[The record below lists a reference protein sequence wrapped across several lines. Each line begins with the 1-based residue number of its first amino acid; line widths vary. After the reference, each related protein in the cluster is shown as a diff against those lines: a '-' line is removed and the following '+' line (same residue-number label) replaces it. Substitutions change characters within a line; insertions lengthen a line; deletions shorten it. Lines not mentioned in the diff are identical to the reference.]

1 MSLTVRP
8 STIGYKLVAAKINI
22 GMSTFQRALGTGKA
36 REEELGGQMS
46 FLEHLDELRSR
57 LMRSLAFVFL
67 AATLCW
73 FVSDRIYAF
82 LALPVERALAEAQR
96 RQVPINGL
104 TGTEKILPL
113 TSVKENEVGRYIFPE
128 ETKVGTSVIPAGVS
142 VAARVAKDSQGVL
155 GLFTDEPLY
164 AGATIIPKGVRL
176 PVDFAA
182 LPEAIAGV
190 NDKLIVT
197 SAIEPFSLYVKVS
210 LYAALC
216 LSIPFLLWQIWAFVS
231 PGLYPHERAYVT
243 PFIALSSI
251 SFVLGAAFAYK
262 IIFPPAAKYLLGLGQ
277 DFRLL
282 LKADDYFDFIII
294 VMLGMGIV
302 FQMPAITYVLARIG
316 LVTARFLVRIW
327 KTALIVILI
336 AAAVLSPT
344 NDIPNMLLFA
354 APMMVLYL
362 VSIFVAWIF
371 SRPRTAS

>member
-1 MSLTVRP
+1 
-8 STIGYKLVAAKINI
+8 
-22 GMSTFQRALGTGKA
+22 
-36 REEELGGQMS
+36 MS

-57 LMRSLAFVFL
+57 LIRSLAFVFV

-82 LALPVERALAEAQR
+82 LAVPIEHALAEAQR

-104 TGTEKILPL
+104 TGNEKILPL
-113 TSVKENEVGRYIFPE
+113 TAVKENDLGRYIFPE
-128 ETKVGTSVIPAGVS
+128 ETKFGTSVIPAGAS
-142 VAARVAKDSQGVL
+142 VMARVARDAQGQL
-155 GLFTDEPLY
+155 ALFTEEPLY
-164 AGATIIPKGVRL
+164 AGNTIIPKGVRL
-176 PVDFAA
+176 PVDFKA
-182 LPEAIAGV
+182 LPEDYAGIS
-190 NDKLIVT
+190 DKLIVN
-197 SAIEPFSLYVKVS
+197 SLIDPFSLYVKVS

-243 PFIALSSI
+243 PFVALSSI

-262 IIFPPAAKYLLGLGQ
+262 IIFPPAAKYLLGLGS

-316 LVTARFLVRIW
+316 LVTAKFLIKIW

-354 APMMVLYL
+354 APMMALYL

-371 SRPRTAS
+371 GRPRTAV

>member
-1 MSLTVRP
+1 
-8 STIGYKLVAAKINI
+8 
-22 GMSTFQRALGTGKA
+22 MSTFLRALTTGSGK
-36 REEELGGQMS
+36 EEDLGGQMS

-57 LMRSLAFVFL
+57 LIRSLAFVFL
-67 AATLCW
+67 AATVCW
-73 FVSDRIYAF
+73 FLSDRIYKF
-82 LALPVERALAEAQR
+82 LAVPVEHALAEAQR
-96 RQVPINGL
+96 AQMPMTGGL
-104 TGTEKILPL
+104 TGNEAILPL
-113 TSVKENEVGRYIFPE
+113 TSVKENDVGRYIFPA
-128 ETKVGTSVIPAGVS
+128 ETKFGAGIIPAGVS
-142 VAARVAKDSQGVL
+142 VNARAAKDAQGVL
-155 GLFTDEPLY
+155 RLFTDEPLY
-164 AGATIIPKGVRL
+164 AGATVIPKGMRL

-182 LPEAIAGV
+182 LPGAMTGL

-216 LSIPFLLWQIWAFVS
+216 LSVPFLLWQIWAFVS

-243 PFIALSSI
+243 PFILLSSI
-251 SFVLGAAFAYK
+251 SFLLGAAFAYK
-262 IIFPPAAKYLLGLGQ
+262 IIFPPAAKYLLGLGS

-294 VMLGMGIV
+294 VMLGMGVV

-316 LVTARFLVRIW
+316 LVTARFLVKIW

-336 AAAVLSPT
+336 SAAILSPT

-354 APMMVLYL
+354 APMIVLYI

-371 SRPRTAS
+371 NRPRTTV

>member
-1 MSLTVRP
+1 
-8 STIGYKLVAAKINI
+8 
-22 GMSTFQRALGTGKA
+22 
-36 REEELGGQMS
+36 MS

-57 LMRSLAFVFL
+57 LIRSLGFVFL
-67 AATLCW
+67 AATFCW
-73 FVSDRIYAF
+73 FVSDRIYSF
-82 LALPVERALAEAQR
+82 LAVPIEHALADAQR

-104 TGTEKILPL
+104 TGNEQVLPL
-113 TSVKENEVGRYIFPE
+113 TAVKEDDIGRFIFPE
-128 ETKVGTSVIPAGVS
+128 ETKLGTSVIPAGAS
-142 VAARVAKDSQGVL
+142 VMARVLKDSKGQL
-155 GLFTDEPLY
+155 ALFTDESLY
-164 AGATIIPKGVRL
+164 AGNTIIPKGVLL
-176 PVDFAA
+176 PITLSA
-182 LPEAIAGV
+182 LPEEYAGIS
-190 NDKLIVT
+190 DKLIV
-197 SAIEPFSLYVKVS
+197 SSLIDPFSLYVKVS

-216 LSIPFLLWQIWAFVS
+216 LSVPFLLFQIWAFVS
-231 PGLYPHERAYVT
+231 PGLYPHERNYVT

-262 IIFPPAAKYLLGLGQ
+262 VIFPPAAKYLLGLGQ

-316 LVTARFLVRIW
+316 LVTAKFLIRIW
-327 KTALIVILI
+327 KTALIIILI

-354 APMMVLYL
+354 APMIVLYL

-371 SRPRTAS
+371 GRPRTAV

>member
-1 MSLTVRP
+1 
-8 STIGYKLVAAKINI
+8 
-22 GMSTFQRALGTGKA
+22 MSTFQRALGTGKP
-36 REEELGGQMS
+36 REEDLGGQMS

-57 LMRSLAFVFL
+57 LIRSLAFVFI

-82 LALPVERALAEAQR
+82 LAVPINRALAEAQR

-104 TGTEKILPL
+104 TGNEKILPL
-113 TSVKENEVGRYIFPE
+113 NAVKENDLGRYIFSE
-128 ETKVGTSVIPAGVS
+128 ETKIGTSVIPPGSS
-142 VAARVAKDSQGVL
+142 VMARVAKDSQGQL
-155 GLFTDEPLY
+155 ALFTEEALY
-164 AGATIIPKGVRL
+164 AGNTIIPKGVRL
-176 PVDFAA
+176 PVDFKA
-182 LPEAIAGV
+182 LPEDYAGIS
-190 NDKLIVT
+190 DKLVVNSLID
-197 SAIEPFSLYVKVS
+197 PFSLYVKVS

-216 LSIPFLLWQIWAFVS
+216 LSVPFLLWQIWAFVS
-231 PGLYPHERAYVT
+231 PGLYPHERGYVT

-262 IIFPPAAKYLLGLGQ
+262 IIFPPAARYLLGLGQ

-316 LVTARFLVRIW
+316 LVTARFLVKIW

-354 APMMVLYL
+354 APMIALYV

-371 SRPRTAS
+371 SRPRTAV

>member
-1 MSLTVRP
+1 
-8 STIGYKLVAAKINI
+8 
-22 GMSTFQRALGTGKA
+22 MSTFLKALASGRSK
-36 REEELGGQMS
+36 EDELGGQMS

-57 LMRSLAFVFL
+57 LMRSLIFVFV
-67 AATLCW
+67 ATSVCW

-82 LALPVERALAEAQR
+82 LAKPVERALAEAQR
-96 RQVPINGL
+96 QQVPISGL
-104 TGTEKILPL
+104 TGNERILPL
-113 TSVKENEVGRYIFPE
+113 TSIQENDVGRYIFPA
-128 ETKVGTSVIPAGVS
+128 ETKLGASVIPPGAS
-142 VAARVAKDSQGVL
+142 VMARALKDSQGQL
-155 GLFTDEPLY
+155 SLFSDEPLY
-164 AGATIIPKGVRL
+164 AGNTIIPKGLRL
-176 PVDFAA
+176 PVDFKA
-182 LPEAIAGV
+182 LPEADSGIS
-190 NDKLIVT
+190 DKLIVT
-197 SAIEPFSLYVKVS
+197 SAMEPFALYVKVS

-216 LSIPFLLWQIWAFVS
+216 LSVPFLLWQIWAFVS

-262 IIFPPAAKYLLGLGQ
+262 IIFPPAARYLLGLGS

-294 VMLGMGIV
+294 VMLGMGVV

-316 LVTARFLVRIW
+316 LVTAKFMVRIW

-354 APMMVLYL
+354 APMLVLYV

-371 SRPRTAS
+371 SRPRRVS